1 MFDANG
7 KYRRAIGSLKRGEGY
22 FKRPTGIAVDSAA
35 QRIYVTD
42 TLRNK
47 IFVMDMQGSVLQTIG
62 KTGTARASLTIP
74 PNCGCMDR
82 IWRWSTP

>member
-1 MFDANG
+1 MQTANI
-7 KYRRAIGSLKRGEGY
+7 KRAIGSLKGGEGY

-47 IFVMDMQGSVLQTIG
+47 IFMMDMQGSVLQIIG
-62 KTGTARASLTIP
+62 KAGTGRWRVQLSR
-74 PNCGCMDR
+74 PNCG
-82 IWRWSTP
+82 